1 MQSPIQHGPTR
12 SWFHIRS
19 GNQWGIQSE
28 ESRHI
33 CGWPSSWEL
42 PQPSSLIKGEG
53 WFFKLRTVNVGFGFA
68 KKTRCFRGLTTRHL
82 LQPYSFGVT
91 NPTFLRTFPAS
102 IFESF
107 LYHFQTLKCNLWCKE
122 QLRNKSDGR
131 WCPISRKGSVQV
143 SNVGNFILGR
153 LGQRKS
159 LNTKSDFLTCF
170 I

>member
-1 MQSPIQHGPTR
+1 MNFIPNVEGMQSPIQHGPTR

-82 LQPYSFGVT
+82 LQPYSCGVT
-91 NPTFLRTFPAS
+91 NPTCLPNLSSFHF
-102 IFESF
+102 FESF
-107 LYHFQTLKCNLWCKE
+107 GIT
-122 QLRNKSDGR
+122 
-131 WCPISRKGSVQV
+131 
-143 SNVGNFILGR
+143 
-153 LGQRKS
+153 
-159 LNTKSDFLTCF
+159 SDFEVQLVMQRAVKKQERRKVVSYF
-170 I
+170 

>member
-107 LYHFQTLKCNLWCKE
+107 GITSDFE
-122 QLRNKSDGR
+122 VQLVMQRAVKKQERRKVVSY
-131 WCPISRKGSVQV
+131 SRKGSVQV